1 MSNIHPTALVD
12 SRAELDGDVEIGPYS
27 VIGPGVR
34 IGKATRIG
42 AHAVVE
48 GNTTLGENNV
58 VFQFATVGSR
68 PQDLKYKGEESRLV
82 VGNGNTIREYASLN
96 PGTAAGGMLTQV
108 GDGNLLMMYCH
119 IAHDCRLGDR
129 NIIANGANLAGHV
142 VIEDYVVVGALVGI
156 HQFVKVGTGAL
167 LGAGSM
173 VSKDVVPYCSAAGDR
188 ARLKGLNLIGLKR
201 RGISARKIEDLKR
214 AYRIIF
220 RSGLRTVEALDKVRG
235 EVPDSAEVR
244 NMVAFVEKSRRG
256 ICR

>member
-82 VGNGNTIREYASLN
+82 VGNGNTIREYASVN

>member
-1 MSNIHPTALVD
+1 M
-12 SRAELDGDVEIGPYS
+12 
-27 VIGPGVR
+27 
-34 IGKATRIG
+34 GKGTRVG
-42 AHAVVE
+42 AHVVVE
-48 GNTTLGENNV
+48 GNTTLGENNI

-82 VGNGNTIREYASLN
+82 VGNCNTIREYASLN
-96 PGTAAGGMLTQV
+96 PGTAAGGMVTQV
-108 GDGNLLMMYCH
+108 GDHNLLMMYCH
-119 IAHDCRLGDR
+119 IAHDCRLGDH
-129 NIIANGANLAGHV
+129 NIVANGANLAGHV

-188 ARLKGLNLIGLKR
+188 ARLKGLNLVGLKR
-201 RGISARKIEDLKR
+201 RGISARTIEDLKR

-220 RSGLRTVEALDKVRG
+220 RSGLRTVEALDKVRS
-235 EVPDSAEVR
+235 EVAGSAEVR

>member
-1 MSNIHPTALVD
+1 MANIHPTALVD
-12 SRAELDGDVEIGPYS
+12 SRAELDGGVEIGPYS

-34 IGKATRIG
+34 IGKGTRVG
-42 AHAVVE
+42 AHVVVE
-48 GNTTLGENNV
+48 GNTTLGGNNI

-82 VGNGNTIREYASLN
+82 VGDSNTIREFASLN
-96 PGTAAGGMLTQV
+96 PGTAAGGMVTQV
-108 GDGNLLMMYCH
+108 GDHNLLMMYCH
-119 IAHDCRLGDR
+119 IAHDCRLGDH
-129 NIIANGANLAGHV
+129 NIVANGANLAGHV
-142 VIEDYVVVGALVGI
+142 IIEDYVVVGALVGI
-156 HQFVKVGTGAL
+156 HQFVRVGTGSL

-188 ARLKGLNLIGLKR
+188 ARLKGLNLVGLKR
-201 RGISARKIEDLKR
+201 RGISARNIEDLKR

-220 RSGLRTVEALDKVRG
+220 RSGLRTVEAVDKVRS
-235 EVPDSAEVR
+235 EVAGSAEVR

>member
-1 MSNIHPTALVD
+1 MGNIHPTALVD
-12 SRAELDGDVEIGPYS
+12 SRAELDGDVAIGPYS

-34 IGKATRIG
+34 MGKGTRVG
-42 AHAVVE
+42 AHVVVE
-48 GNTTLGENNV
+48 GNTTLGENNI

-82 VGNGNTIREYASLN
+82 VGNCNTIREYASLN
-96 PGTAAGGMLTQV
+96 PGTAAGGMVTQV
-108 GDGNLLMMYCH
+108 GDHNLLMMYCH
-119 IAHDCRLGDR
+119 IAHDCRLGDH
-129 NIIANGANLAGHV
+129 NIVANGANLAGHV

-188 ARLKGLNLIGLKR
+188 ARLKGLNLVGLKR
-201 RGISARKIEDLKR
+201 RGISARTIEDLKR

-220 RSGLRTVEALDKVRG
+220 RSGLRTVEALDKVRS
-235 EVPDSAEVR
+235 EVAGSAEVR
-244 NMVAFVEKSRRG
+244 NMVAVVEKSRRG

>member
-1 MSNIHPTALVD
+1 MGNIHPTALVD
-12 SRAELDGDVEIGPYS
+12 SRAELDGDVAIGPYS

-34 IGKATRIG
+34 MGKGTRVG
-42 AHAVVE
+42 AHVVVE
-48 GNTTLGENNV
+48 GNTTLGENNI

-82 VGNGNTIREYASLN
+82 VGNCNTIREYASLN
-96 PGTAAGGMLTQV
+96 PGTAAGGMVTQV
-108 GDGNLLMMYCH
+108 GDHNLLMMYCH
-119 IAHDCRLGDR
+119 IAHDCRLGDH
-129 NIIANGANLAGHV
+129 NIVANGANLAGHV

-188 ARLKGLNLIGLKR
+188 ARLKGLNLVGLKR
-201 RGISARKIEDLKR
+201 RGISARTIEDLKR

-220 RSGLRTVEALDKVRG
+220 RSGLRTVEALDKVRS
-235 EVPDSAEVR
+235 EVAGSAEVR

>member
-1 MSNIHPTALVD
+1 
-12 SRAELDGDVEIGPYS
+12 
-27 VIGPGVR
+27 
-34 IGKATRIG
+34 
-42 AHAVVE
+42 
-48 GNTTLGENNV
+48 

-96 PGTAAGGMLTQV
+96 PGTAAGGMVTQV
-108 GDGNLLMMYCH
+108 GDHNLLMMYCH
-119 IAHDCRLGDR
+119 IAHDCRLGDH
-129 NIIANGANLAGHV
+129 NIVANGANFAGHV
-142 VIEDYVVVGALVGI
+142 VIDDYVVVGALVGI

-188 ARLKGLNLIGLKR
+188 ARLRGLNLIGLKR
-201 RGISARKIEDLKR
+201 RGIPARRIEDLKR

-220 RSGLRTVEALDKVRG
+220 RSGLRTGAALDKVRS
-235 EVPDSAEVR
+235 EVADSAEVR
-244 NMVAFVEKSRRG
+244 DMVAFVEKSRRG